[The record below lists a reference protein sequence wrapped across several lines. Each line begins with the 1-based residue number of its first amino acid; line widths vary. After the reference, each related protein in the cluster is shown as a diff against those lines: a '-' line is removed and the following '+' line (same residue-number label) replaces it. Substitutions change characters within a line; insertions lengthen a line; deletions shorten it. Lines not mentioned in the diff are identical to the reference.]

1 MASGLEAN
9 QSRLERFDGSDPTL
23 YKRWKRRAALM
34 LISLPSTYAASKLG
48 PKLMEYVTGD
58 AELAVEHLKVEDIA
72 KTGGE
77 QEIFKILDERY
88 MPLEKDDM
96 SEALKEYF
104 YETQIRS
111 GESMKNFCTR
121 VATSHRKLQDQG
133 VTLPAEVQ
141 GWFLIRKLHLE
152 SAQEAMLLTAT
163 AGSYKVGAVVTA
175 VKAILANQRGIN
187 KQKETYAAER
197 VEAPADVSDDEELVQ
212 VLAAELQG
220 KPEYHEEELIEVYE
234 TYKQVRSKMNE
245 VKKTRGYRSFGD
257 GSRGQRPWK
266 LTGSISAQI
275 EQAKRVS
282 RCHKCGQLGHWKRE
296 CRKGQMSSTA
306 STSGASNQVKE
317 VHIVGQEDWT
327 EFSDADYLKMF
338 HDVDNEN
345 DSEGHEVH
353 VVETRSSPNVMLDSS
368 NDEAGKALG
377 NQLSARTA
385 MVSKEASCVGT
396 CTDWLRT
403 DVFEALSSENQAG
416 DDQEASGQ
424 YDADLESHGVP
435 DTACRRSLIGEQVL
449 KRMEQYVV
457 REGNRVIRKPCSMI
471 FKFGNAGNLT
481 SEELALVPCSIAGRR
496 IVLQLAVLPG
506 TGAETPLLMSKELLR
521 TLGVVMDM
529 STDSMHFK
537 TLGVTVRLKVT
548 RKGHYAVPLFP
559 VGDEVLIGE
568 KKHTHTTC
576 TQLSGIKH
584 RLRSHLELT
593 KLAMAPKIL
602 SVDSRALLTQMR
614 HGRQEEPSGQQISL
628 TLDQR
633 RSSRIVGDDGGQVQG
648 QAESGGIDH
657 GRGLCS
663 PEELHSMGS
672 QPYRTR
678 IRNWN
683 ASTEVVCGAA
693 GSQQDPS
700 HPTRE
705 GGQCQQS
712 NTHPGPSESS
722 GIGNDDEATAVI
734 PSSFGVE
741 SSEHPERQS
750 GDGRWSSVLMG
761 GEGSPHGT
769 HGIHESCKE
778 VQPPDSVGAG
788 TKDHA
793 RRRQSGLWKDGA
805 T

>member
-1 MASGLEAN
+1 M
-9 QSRLERFDGSDPTL
+9 
-23 YKRWKRRAALM
+23 
-34 LISLPSTYAASKLG
+34 
-48 PKLMEYVTGD
+48 
-58 AELAVEHLKVEDIA
+58 
-72 KTGGE
+72 
-77 QEIFKILDERY
+77 
-88 MPLEKDDM
+88 
-96 SEALKEYF
+96 
-104 YETQIRS
+104 
-111 GESMKNFCTR
+111 
-121 VATSHRKLQDQG
+121 
-133 VTLPAEVQ
+133 
-141 GWFLIRKLHLE
+141 
-152 SAQEAMLLTAT
+152 
-163 AGSYKVGAVVTA
+163 
-175 VKAILANQRGIN
+175 
-187 KQKETYAAER
+187 
-197 VEAPADVSDDEELVQ
+197 EAPADVSDDEELVQ

-648 QAESGGIDH
+648 QAESGGIDQC
-657 GRGLCS
+657 RGLCS

-769 HGIHESCKE
+769 HGIHESQRRCWDEGPCETTTERVVEGWSYLTHGVMEQE
-778 VQPPDSVGAG
+778 VVNRQAYRTNVMALLQQPHGPEMVSAMMARMLSPDTPFPVEGENN
-788 TKDHA
+788 
-793 RRRQSGLWKDGA
+793 
-805 T
+805 